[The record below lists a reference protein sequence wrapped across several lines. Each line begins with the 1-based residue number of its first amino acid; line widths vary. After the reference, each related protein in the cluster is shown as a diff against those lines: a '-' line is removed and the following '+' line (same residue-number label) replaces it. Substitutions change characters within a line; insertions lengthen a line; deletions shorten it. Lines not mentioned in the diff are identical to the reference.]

1 MKNGP
6 FERTVEDESKLRSLI
21 FTNFLLLALQNKDSF
36 KN

>member
-21 FTNFLLLALQNKDSF
+21 FEVAFALQCQ
-36 KN
+36 